1 MMQALF
7 KKFLLLMLCMN
18 AAMAMADA
26 LAAAQPNVE
35 YRVIADANHTM
46 QRLA

>member
-18 AAMAMADA
+18 AAMAMADD
-26 LAAAQPNVE
+26 PW
-35 YRVIADANHTM
+35 RVIADANHTM